1 VNRLTLIA
9 CFAIALLLTAPA
21 QAQTVSIVTT
31 PTGSFT
37 NSAGAAMAKVVSEK
51 SKVRAIIQAQAQQGV
66 IPVNAGNAEFG
77 MSNSFDTTFYVT
89 GTGEYEGQGTQKNI
103 RAVGSLIPYRVALH
117 VRADSDI
124 KAIADLKGKRVSA
137 GFNAQKT
144 IARITEAHLAS
155 AGLSYKD
162 VVQVLAPNVNR
173 SAEDFIAGR
182 TDMLFFAIGSAKVK
196 EAAASHGGLRVLP
209 IEDSAEAFAR
219 MQMVLPGSYVL
230 EVKPAP
236 GLDGI
241 AQPTKLVAFDMVL
254 STNVNVPENVVY
266 EVTKALAENK
276 GALASAFGAFNLF
289 QPDKMAKPI
298 KDVEFHPGALR
309 YYREKGLV
317 PKS

>member
-1 VNRLTLIA
+1 VNRLNLIA
-9 CFAIALLLTAPA
+9 CFAMAPLLTAPA

-51 SKVRAIIQAQAQQGV
+51 SKIRAIIQAQAQQGV

-209 IEDSAEAFAR
+209 IEDSPEAFAR
-219 MQMVLPGSYVL
+219 MQKVLPGSYVL

-298 KDVEFHPGALR
+298 VGVEFHPGALR

>member
-1 VNRLTLIA
+1 VNRLNLIA
-9 CFAIALLLTAPA
+9 CFTIAPLLTAPA

-51 SKVRAIIQAQAQQGV
+51 SKIRAIIQAQAQQGV

-77 MSNSFDTTFYVT
+77 MANSFDTTFYVT
-89 GTGEYEGQGTQKNI
+89 GTGEYEGQGTQKNV

-209 IEDSAEAFAR
+209 IEDSPEAFAR
-219 MQMVLPGSYVL
+219 MQKVLPGSYVL

-298 KDVEFHPGALR
+298 KGVEFHPGALR